1 MIGVAMAPNAAGAV
15 LPIRATPAAFSG
27 SKPSAISIPTVI
39 ATGEPK
45 PASASSRAPNENP
58 TMSAW
63 MRWSPETAP
72 TPRRSVRKWP
82 VATVIV

>member
-15 LPIRATPAAFSG
+15 LPMSATPAAFSG
-27 SKPSAISIPTVI
+27 SKPSARSIPTVM
-39 ATGEPK
+39 ATGAPK
-45 PASASSRAPNENP
+45 PASASSRAPNENA
-58 TMSAW
+58 TISAW

-72 TPRRSVRKWP
+72 TPRRSVWKWP